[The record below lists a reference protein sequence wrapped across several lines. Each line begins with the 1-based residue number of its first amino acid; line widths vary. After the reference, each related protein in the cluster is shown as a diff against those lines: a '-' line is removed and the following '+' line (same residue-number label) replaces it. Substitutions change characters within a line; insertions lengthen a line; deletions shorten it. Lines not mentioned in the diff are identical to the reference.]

1 MKVRLVSL
9 VECSKSTGVLRE
21 SEWREREERERQG
34 KNRGRLVEIV
44 SLSRFLLAVLTTPC
58 GT

>member
-9 VECSKSTGVLRE
+9 VEYSKSTGVVRA

-34 KNRGRLVEIV
+34 KNRGRLLKIV
-44 SLSRFLLAVLTTPC
+44 SLSRFLLAISTTPC